1 MITRT
6 IKRDGNKNVYTLNRA
21 PSGWKEVRKL
31 AQSFAIQVDNLCQF
45 LPQDKVSEF
54 AALSPIE
61 LLHSTQR
68 AVAGP
73 EMVEWHN
80 GLKTYRS
87 EQKQVEIDSRADRE
101 MLKNLEDR
109 QESQREVVLR
119 MRERDV
125 IKYKMELLE
134 FIRPVVEYRDYHAEF
149 LALKERKAAID
160 QAYDRLKLE
169 VEPALRSIKAKQE
182 YSEQIT
188 AAKQYRKEQVEKL
201 SRIAE
206 TRGKK
211 IEDLKGSIKALD
223 NDIEAERKS
232 GQKHKQEATNA
243 SQTIARLKREYEE
256 EPVEFDPDHYNER
269 LVRGTHETLRVP
281 FPLADPYVTE
291 RETT

>member
-6 IKRDGNKNVYTLNRA
+6 IKRDGNKNVYTLNKA
-21 PSGWKEVRKL
+21 PSGWKEIRKL

-68 AVAGP
+68 AAAGP
-73 EMVEWHN
+73 EMLEWHES
-80 GLKTYRS
+80 LKTFRA

-109 QESQREVVLR
+109 QESQRELVQR

-125 IKYKMELLE
+125 IKHKMELLE
-134 FIRPVVEYRDYHAEF
+134 FLRPVTEYRDYHSEF
-149 LALKERKAAID
+149 LALKERKTAVD

-169 VEPALRSIKAKQE
+169 VEPALQSVNAKQV
-182 YSEQIT
+182 YSEKIT

-201 SRIAE
+201 LRTAQLS
-206 TRGKK
+206 GKK
-211 IEDLKGSIKALD
+211 IEDFASAIQQLT
-223 NDIEAERKS
+223 NEIEADRKS
-232 GQKHKQEATNA
+232 GQKHKQEATNV
-243 SQTIARLKREYEE
+243 SQNIARLRREYEE
-256 EPVEFDPDHYNER
+256 EPVEFNTDHYNER
-269 LVRGTHETLRVP
+269 LVRATPREI
-281 FPLADPYVTE
+281 FANPLLFADL
-291 RETT
+291 